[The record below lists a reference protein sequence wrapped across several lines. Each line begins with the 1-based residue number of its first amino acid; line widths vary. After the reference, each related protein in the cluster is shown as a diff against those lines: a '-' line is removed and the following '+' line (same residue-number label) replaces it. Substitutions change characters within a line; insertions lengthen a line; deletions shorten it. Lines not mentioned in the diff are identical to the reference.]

1 MDSNYTYPTV
11 NTADE
16 TSVTS
21 SSNTT
26 SQANDAINITQV
38 LSRST
43 NENVAATTISSATS
57 EVMARALELD
67 FEVFL
72 PIIFGLFMIVTLSLV
87 VFYVK
92 DEERLEKVA
101 TNTDEVANEKRV
113 MTA

>member
-1 MDSNYTYPTV
+1 MDSNRNTTV
-11 NTADE
+11 NTTDE
-16 TSVTS
+16 TSLTS

-26 SQANDAINITQV
+26 SQVNDANMTQV
-38 LSRST
+38 VSVST
-43 NENVAATTISSATS
+43 NQNVVTTISSATPD
-57 EVMARALELD
+57 VVAMAFKLD

-101 TNTDEVANEKRV
+101 TNADEVKNKKRV

>member
-1 MDSNYTYPTV
+1 
-11 NTADE
+11 
-16 TSVTS
+16 
-21 SSNTT
+21 
-26 SQANDAINITQV
+26 
-38 LSRST
+38 
-43 NENVAATTISSATS
+43 
-57 EVMARALELD
+57 MAMALELD